1 MKDVLTQAEK
11 LATAILDSEI
21 YINMRKMEHDFT
33 KDAAATAV
41 LAEVAEKRSA
51 VEHILS
57 QSDLDHGALAA
68 AAKDL
73 EDAEETMNQ
82 NETIAALKEARS
94 QFSAM
99 MANVNQILRFVIT
112 GETGEEGGCSGSC
125 DSCSGCH
132 TH

>member
-1 MKDVLTQAEK
+1 VKDVLLQAEK

-33 KDAAATAV
+33 KDAMATKV
-41 LAEVAEKRSA
+41 LSETAEKRSA
-51 VEHILS
+51 VERILS
-57 QSDLDHGALAA
+57 ENDLDHNALAA

-73 EDAEETMNQ
+73 EDAEESMNR
-82 NETIAALKEARS
+82 NETIKALKEARS

-99 MANVNQILRFVIT
+99 MTNVNQILRFVIT
-112 GETGEEGGCSGSC
+112 GETGEEGGCNGSC

-132 TH
+132 AH

>member
-1 MKDVLTQAEK
+1 MKNVLAQAEQ
-11 LATAILDSEI
+11 LARAILDSDI
-21 YINMRKMEHDFT
+21 YINMRKMEHGLT
-33 KDAAATAV
+33 TDAQAGRV
-41 LAEVAEKRSA
+41 LADVSEKRSA
-51 VEHILS
+51 VESLLAS
-57 QSDLDHGALAA
+57 NDMDHAALAA
-68 AAKDL
+68 AAKEL
-73 EDAEETMNQ
+73 EDAEAVMNE
-82 NETIAALKEARS
+82 NETIAALKESRS